1 MGVIGCVIQ
10 HAAINLESVTMNIKP
25 LKVAHHRNGVCG
37 MPFHCVL
44 FDKEEDGQT
53 TRMLAV
59 RFPHDEG
66 DGYQN
71 PRIAVFDIALL
82 YESVI
87 EFGEN
92 SFRGDHFVDD
102 IDKAIQAHYEKEGAA

>member
-1 MGVIGCVIQ
+1 MKITPI
-10 HAAINLESVTMNIKP
+10 S
-25 LKVAHHRNGVCG
+25 VAHHRNGVSG
-37 MPFHCVL
+37 EPFHCVI
-44 FDKEEDGQT
+44 FDKIEHGET
-53 TRMLAV
+53 IRMLAV
-59 RFPHDEG
+59 RFPDDEG
-66 DGYQN
+66 EGYQN

-102 IDKAIQAHYEKEGAA
+102 IDKAIKAHYEEIAQ

>member
-1 MGVIGCVIQ
+1 
-10 HAAINLESVTMNIKP
+10 MNIKP
-25 LKVAHHRNGVCG
+25 LEVAYHRNGVSG
-37 MPFHCVL
+37 EPFHCVI
-44 FDKEEDGQT
+44 FDKKEDGQT

-59 RFPHDEG
+59 RFADDEG

-71 PRIAVFDIALL
+71 PRIAIFDIALL

-102 IDKAIQAHYEKEGAA
+102 IDKAIQAHYEVKV

>member
-1 MGVIGCVIQ
+1 MI
-10 HAAINLESVTMNIKP
+10 
-25 LKVAHHRNGVCG
+25 
-37 MPFHCVL
+37 
-44 FDKEEDGQT
+44 
-53 TRMLAV
+53 AV
-59 RFPHDEG
+59 RFPDDEG
-66 DGYQN
+66 SYCKN

-102 IDKAIQAHYEKEGAA
+102 IDQAIKAHYEELAP

>member
-1 MGVIGCVIQ
+1 
-10 HAAINLESVTMNIKP
+10 MNIKP

-66 DGYQN
+66 SYSEN

-92 SFRGDHFVDD
+92 SFRGDHFVDH
-102 IDKAIQAHYEKEGAA
+102 IDKAIQAHYEEMPHD